1 MYKWVNQHMFFHYTY
16 VYAYMW
22 NEFRFLLD
30 HVNYRTKQSNS
41 MASYSDSGESLDT
54 VVIPCITCKSVA
66 LD

>member
-1 MYKWVNQHMFFHYTY
+1 MHVY
-16 VYAYMW
+16 VL
-22 NEFRFLLD
+22 NEFHLLLN
-30 HVNYRTKQSNS
+30 HVNYKTKQSNS